1 MSSCS
6 LLKITALALSLL
18 SCTAYALSTEGI
30 FIDEIKTTNNLQGI
44 YYSSPGKLFTL
55 EHENGKSEAMIF
67 LNKDKSRTLFI
78 KDKDIGHQGI
88 GVSLARGRSSFDIVT
103 GEKNSAFTAIY
114 FKTEIDGTLIKK
126 RRIQI
131 FPDSFSQKN
140 ETMPTLSSD
149 GKYLIARGRNSDN
162 KMIIRVFDFKKIIN
176 STDNDFSKKF
186 IYEWGVSSLDA
197 SKIIGSLQPLQA
209 IASNGDEVT
218 FLFGNARITP
228 KVIYTYSL
236 DGKRV
241 NLDSNIILGID
252 EALKQPTQDFYEPEG
267 ISYINKNEMRI
278 LITSGKGSLK
288 QNIIYNYQ
296 H

>member
-6 LLKITALALSLL
+6 LLKITTLAFSLY
-18 SCTAYALSTEGI
+18 SCTAYALLTESI
-30 FIDEIKTTNNLQGI
+30 FINEIKTTNNLQGI
-44 YYSSPGKLFTL
+44 FYSSPDKLFTL
-55 EHENGKSEAMIF
+55 EHANGKPEAMIF
-67 LNKDKSRTLFI
+67 LNKWKSRALFI
-78 KDKDIGHQGI
+78 KDEDIGHQGI
-88 GVSLARGRSSFDIVT
+88 GVSIVRERSTFDIVT
-103 GEKNSAFTAIY
+103 GEKNSAFTVIY
-114 FKTEIDGTLIKK
+114 FNTEADGTLINK
-126 RRIQI
+126 RKIKV

-140 ETMPTLSSD
+140 ETMPTLSND
-149 GKYLIARGRNSDN
+149 GKYLIARGRSSDN

-176 STDNDFSKKF
+176 STDNDFSNNF
-186 IYEWGVSSLDA
+186 IFEWGVSSLDA

-241 NLDSNIILGID
+241 NLDSNITLGID
-252 EALKQPTQDFYEPEG
+252 EALKHPTQDFYEPEG
-267 ISYINKNEMRI
+267 IAYINKNEMRI

-288 QNIIYNYQ
+288 QNFIYNYQ